1 MAKIYSD
8 VEHTSKNPYMFGY
21 NLKQSFRGMRK
32 NGLFSFLNIFGFAAG
47 FAVCMVLVLFAWK
60 EYTVDRH
67 FENHQQIYRL
77 IDSRK
82 NSTRMDCDIAGEMK
96 EQFPGIS
103 LATPLKYMYMNN
115 PIFVKRTEGED
126 FVLCTELISTTN
138 DFFDIFSVEVLSKS
152 SDRPFADPGS
162 MVISESTAMKLF
174 GKTDVVGKVLNIG
187 NMMDLPVSAVV
198 RDLPANSS
206 LGADL
211 YLNAENENFRMSQYC
226 SGGICYNPMDVYV
239 RVDSHAGIAGLEEM
253 VNSNFPEN
261 KSETDSIWF
270 QPLADIYL
278 TTTIEHNEN
287 RAGSNG
293 LILIFLAIALL
304 ILLLSVVNY
313 VNFSL
318 SRQLSA
324 LKQIGIRVTNGAGK
338 TDIRHLYMTEVALSV
353 FIAFF
358 LALLMIQFLLPYAGI
373 MLGTDL
379 DIAWLFTPQL
389 LTAFLGIIIAVIIV
403 SSLGPATILSR
414 FSVIS
419 LFGKGNRVIV
429 KQSGKRILSIFQLT
443 ASIILLICLIAIQRQ
458 LNYVRT
464 TDMGFDREQLLR
476 LDLPGNFNAYDV
488 LSEKIENAP
497 YVTGS
502 SYSHGAPGLI
512 RVGMGDN
519 RGEDDHFMM
528 HCIYVDESFLETFG
542 ITLVKGREFLPSDT
556 GIACYFNDAAFKR
569 YGWEDLDNK
578 KFNNFREGG
587 LAVVGVVDNF
597 HVASLHN
604 LIEPVALIFADQYT
618 SLNIRLMPGN
628 VSQQMQ
634 GIREIWSEVAPDA
647 PISYNFYDVYF
658 DSLYRKEDR
667 QGKAIAFFSLIALVI
682 TSLGLLGQ
690 IYQDTL
696 ARIKEIG
703 IRKVNGAKIWEVMV
717 LLNKDFIK
725 WVGIACI
732 LAIPAGWYAM
742 SRWLQNFAYS
752 IELSWWIF
760 ALAGLIALAIALLTV
775 SWQSWQAARRNPVE
789 ALRYE

>member
-1 MAKIYSD
+1 
-8 VEHTSKNPYMFGY
+8 MFGY
-21 NLKQSFRGMRK
+21 NLKQSVRGMRK
-32 NGLFSFLNIFGFAAG
+32 NGLFSFLNIFGFASG

-60 EYTVDRH
+60 EFSVDRG
-67 FENHQQIYRL
+67 FNNHEHIYRL
-77 IDSRK
+77 IDARK
-82 NSTRMDCDIAGEMK
+82 NSTRMDCDIAGSLM
-96 EQFPGIS
+96 EQYPGIS
-103 LATPLKYMYMNN
+103 LAAPMKYMYMNS
-115 PIFVKRTEGED
+115 PILIKRTDGED
-126 FVLCTELISTTN
+126 FVLCSEMISTTN
-138 DFFDIFSVEVLSKS
+138 DFFDIFSVEVLSKR
-152 SDRPFADPGS
+152 SDRPFADLGS
-162 MVISESTAMKLF
+162 LVISESTAMKLF
-174 GKTDVVGKVLNIG
+174 GMTEVVGEVLNIA

-206 LGADL
+206 LGAEL
-211 YLNAENENFRMSQYC
+211 YLNAENEEFRFSQYC

-239 RVDSHAGIAGLEEM
+239 RIENNSEVTGLEEM

-261 KSETDSIWF
+261 KSETDSIWL

-287 RAGSNG
+287 RAGSKG

-338 TDIRHLYMTEVALSV
+338 ADIRHLYLTEVAMSV
-353 FIAFF
+353 LIAFF
-358 LALLMIQFLLPYAGI
+358 LALLMTQFLLPYAGI

-379 DIAWLFTPQL
+379 ELRWLFTPQIL
-389 LTAFLGIIIAVIIV
+389 SAFLVIILAVIFV
-403 SSLGPATILSR
+403 SSIGPATILSR

-419 LFGKGNRVIV
+419 LFGKGSRVTV
-429 KQSGKRILSIFQLT
+429 RQSGKRILSIFQLT
-443 ASIILLICLIAIQRQ
+443 ASIFLVICLITIQRQ

-464 TDMGFDREQLLR
+464 TDMGFKREQLLR
-476 LDLPGNFNAYDV
+476 LDLPRNFSAHDV
-488 LSEKIENAP
+488 LSQKIDNAP
-497 YVTGS
+497 YVIGS
-502 SYSHGAPGLI
+502 SFSHGAPGSI

-519 RGEDDHFMM
+519 RGDGDHFMM
-528 HCIYVDESFLETFG
+528 HCIYVDENFLETFG
-542 ITLVKGREFLPSDT
+542 ITLLEGREFLPSDQ
-556 GIACYFNDAAFKR
+556 GMACYLNEAAFRR
-569 YGWEDLDNK
+569 YGWEDLNNK
-578 KFNNFREGG
+578 KFNNFREDG
-587 LAVVGVVDNF
+587 LDVVGVVDNF
-597 HVASLHN
+597 HVASLHSF
-604 LIEPVALIFADQYT
+604 IEPVALIFTDEY
-618 SLNIRLMPGN
+618 SFLNIRLMPGN
-628 VSQQMQ
+628 VSQQIQ
-634 GIREIWSEVAPDA
+634 RISEIWSEVSPDA
-647 PISYNFYDVYF
+647 PISYNFYDVFF

-667 QGKAIAFFSLIALVI
+667 QGKAIAFFSLIALMI

-717 LLNKDFIK
+717 LLNKDFTL

-742 SRWLQNFAYS
+742 NRWLQNFAYTT
-752 IELSWWIF
+752 ELSWWIF
-760 ALAGLIALAIALLTV
+760 ALAGLIALIIALLTV
-775 SWQSWQAARRNPVE
+775 SLQSWQAARRNPVE

>member
-1 MAKIYSD
+1 
-8 VEHTSKNPYMFGY
+8 MFGY
-21 NLKQSFRGMRK
+21 NLKQSIRGMRK

-60 EYTVDRH
+60 EFSVDRD
-67 FENHQQIYRL
+67 FNNHEHIYRL
-77 IDSRK
+77 IDARK
-82 NSTRMDCDIAGEMK
+82 NSTRMDCDIAGRMM
-96 EQFPGIS
+96 EQYPEIS
-103 LATPLKYMYMNN
+103 LAAPMKYTYMNS
-115 PIFVKRTEGED
+115 PIFIKRTDGED
-126 FVLCTELISTTN
+126 FVLCSEMISTTN
-138 DFFDIFSVEVLSKS
+138 DFFEIFSVEVLSQN
-152 SDRPFADPGS
+152 SDRPFADLGS
-162 MVISESTAMKLF
+162 LVISESTAMKLF
-174 GKTDVVGKVLNIG
+174 GTTEVVGEVLNIA

-198 RDLPANSS
+198 RDLPGNSS

-211 YLNAENENFRMSQYC
+211 YFNAENEEFRFSQYC

-239 RVDSHAGIAGLEEM
+239 RIESHSEVTGLEKM

-261 KSETDSIWF
+261 KSETDSIWL
-270 QPLADIYL
+270 QPLADIYFA
-278 TTTIEHNEN
+278 TTIEHNEN
-287 RAGSNG
+287 RAGSKG

-338 TDIRHLYMTEVALSV
+338 TDIRHQYLTEVAMSV
-353 FIAFF
+353 LIAFF
-358 LALLMIQFLLPYAGI
+358 LALLMTQFLLPYAGI

-379 DIAWLFTPQL
+379 ELRWLFTPQIL
-389 LTAFLGIIIAVIIV
+389 SAFLVIILAVIIV
-403 SSLGPATILSR
+403 SSIGPATILSR

-419 LFGKGNRVIV
+419 LFGKGSRVTV
-429 KQSGKRILSIFQLT
+429 RQSGKRILSIFQLT
-443 ASIILLICLIAIQRQ
+443 ASIFLVICLITIQRQ

-464 TDMGFDREQLLR
+464 TDMGFNREHLLR
-476 LDLPGNFNAYDV
+476 LDLPRNFSAYDV
-488 LSEKIENAP
+488 LSQKIDSAP
-497 YVTGS
+497 YVMGS
-502 SYSHGAPGLI
+502 SFSHGAPGSI

-519 RGEDDHFMM
+519 RGEGDHFMM

-542 ITLVKGREFLPSDT
+542 ITLLKGREFLPSDQ

-569 YGWEDLDNK
+569 YGWEDLNNK
-578 KFNNFREGG
+578 KFNNFREDG
-587 LAVVGVVDNF
+587 LEVVGVVDNF
-597 HVASLHN
+597 HVASLHSF
-604 LIEPVALIFADQYT
+604 IEPVALIFTDEYS

-628 VSQQMQ
+628 ISQQMQ
-634 GIREIWSEVAPDA
+634 GISEIWSEVSPDA
-647 PISYNFYDVYF
+647 PISYNFYDVFF

-667 QGKAIAFFSLIALVI
+667 QGKAIAFFSLIALMI

-690 IYQDTL
+690 IYQGTL

-717 LLNKDFIK
+717 LLTKDFIL

-742 SRWLQNFAYS
+742 NRWLQNFAYTT
-752 IELSWWIF
+752 ELSWWIF
-760 ALAGLIALAIALLTV
+760 ALAGLITLKIALLTV
-775 SWQSWQAARRNPVE
+775 SLQSWQAARRNPVE

>member
-1 MAKIYSD
+1 MLNILI
-8 VEHTSKNPYMFGY
+8 KNPYMFGY

-32 NGLFSFLNIFGFAAG
+32 NGLFSFLNILGFAAG
-47 FAVCMVLVLFAWK
+47 FAICIVLILFAWK
-60 EYTVDRH
+60 EYTVDRS
-67 FENHQQIYRL
+67 FDNHQQIYRM
-77 IDSRK
+77 IDARK
-82 NSTRMDCDIAGEMK
+82 NSTRMDSDIAGGMK
-96 EQFPGIS
+96 EQFPVIR
-103 LATPLKYMYMNN
+103 LAAPLKYMLMNN
-115 PIFVKRTEGED
+115 PIFVKDTDGED
-126 FVLCTELISTTN
+126 FVLCSEVISTTN
-138 DFFDIFSVEVLSKS
+138 DFFDIFSVEVLSMS
-152 SDRPFADPGS
+152 SDRPFASPGS
-162 MVISESTAMKLF
+162 IVISQSTAMKLF
-174 GKTDVVGKVLNIG
+174 GMTDVTDKVLNIA

-198 RDLPANSS
+198 KDLPVNSS

-211 YLNAENENFRMSQYC
+211 YFNAETADFRMSQYC
-226 SGGICYNPMDVYV
+226 SGGICFNPMDIYLL
-239 RVDSHAGIAGLEEM
+239 VDNHEDIAGIKEM

-287 RAGSNG
+287 KAGSIG
-293 LILIFLAIALL
+293 LILIFLAIAFL

-338 TDIRHLYMTEVALSV
+338 TEIRNLYLTEVVLSV

-358 LALLMIQFLLPYAGI
+358 LALLMTQFLLPYAGI
-373 MLGTDL
+373 MLDADL
-379 DIAWLFTPQL
+379 ELGWLFTPQL
-389 LTAFLGIIIAVIIV
+389 LISFLGIIIAVIFI
-403 SSLGPATILSR
+403 SSLGPASILSR

-419 LFGKGNRVIV
+419 LLGKSNHITV

-443 ASIILLICLIAIQRQ
+443 ASIILVICLITIQRQ

-464 TDMGFDREQLLR
+464 TDMGFNRDQLLR
-476 LDLPGNFNAYDV
+476 LDLPGNFNAYDL

-497 YVTGS
+497 FVTGS
-502 SYSHGAPGLI
+502 SYSHGGPGLI

-519 RGEDDHFMM
+519 RGEGDHFMI

-542 ITLVKGREFLPSDT
+542 IDLLKGREFLPSEQ
-556 GIACYFNDAAFKR
+556 GMACYLNDAAFRR

-578 KFNNFREGG
+578 KFNNFREDG
-587 LAVVGVVDNF
+587 LDVVGVVGNF

-604 LIEPVALIFADQYT
+604 LIEPVALVFTDQYS
-618 SLNIRLMPGN
+618 SLNIRLIPGN
-628 VSQQMQ
+628 VTQQMQ
-634 GIREIWSEVAPDA
+634 GIREIWSEVSPDA
-647 PISYNFYDVYF
+647 PISYNFYDVFF

-667 QGKAIAFFSLIALVI
+667 QGKTIAFFSLIALMI
-682 TSLGLLGQ
+682 TGLGLMGQ
-690 IYQDTL
+690 IYQETNT
-696 ARIKEIG
+696 RIKEIG
-703 IRKVNGAKIWEVMV
+703 IRKVNGAKIWEVML

-732 LAIPAGWYAM
+732 LAIPVGWYAM
-742 SRWLQNFAYS
+742 SRWLQNFAYTT
-752 IELSWWIF
+752 ELSWWIF
-760 ALAGLIALAIALLTV
+760 ALAGVVALAIALLTV

-789 ALRYE
+789 ALKYE